1 MLVFEDK
8 YVITGSNDG
17 GVRLWTVNE
26 REQTLQFYVQNQV
39 RTRIV
44 IHSYVNRL
52 TGELPVVVKCLY
64 VVSFLRNDSR
74 TATAWIISV
83 MLEVNCA

>member
-8 YVITGSNDG
+8 YVITGSSDG

-39 RTRIV
+39 V
-44 IHSYVNRL
+44 
-52 TGELPVVVKCLY
+52 E
-64 VVSFLRNDSR
+64 
-74 TATAWIISV
+74 
-83 MLEVNCA
+83 